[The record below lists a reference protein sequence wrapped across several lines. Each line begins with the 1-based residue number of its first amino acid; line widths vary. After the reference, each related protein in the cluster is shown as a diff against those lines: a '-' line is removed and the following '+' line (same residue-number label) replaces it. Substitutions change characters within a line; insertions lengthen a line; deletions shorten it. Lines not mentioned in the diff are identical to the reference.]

1 MKQDTFEDY
10 LRERHAAQYQGLDD
24 DMGEDFDDW
33 LADLDVETLLQYGDL
48 FGEKKEGFCG
58 DCLRPYLPKES

>member
-1 MKQDTFEDY
+1 MQQDTFENY
-10 LRERHAAQYQGLDD
+10 LQERHAAQYQVPDD

-48 FGEKKEGFCG
+48 YGEKRFIAGMRETINKI
-58 DCLRPYLPKES
+58 